1 MGVLMP
7 LLHRVAS
14 GPRGLALLLL
24 VALVALGGASEGRA
38 DTTRYRV
45 QSDGS
50 QLGFHATSRL
60 ANADGRFTRFSGE
73 VLADPADLASG
84 RVRVSIEAAS
94 IETGIGRRDNHLR
107 SEGFLYVE
115 RFPTITF
122 ESTRVERDGGHLV
135 LMGRLSIRGVTRE
148 VRVPV
153 EVSVADG
160 RLEARGRFDINRE
173 DFGVSYD
180 SMLNPIGQRVRIDF
194 ALRAQAIR

>member
-1 MGVLMP
+1 
-7 LLHRVAS
+7 
-14 GPRGLALLLL
+14 
-24 VALVALGGASEGRA
+24 
-38 DTTRYRV
+38 
-45 QSDGS
+45 
-50 QLGFHATSRL
+50 
-60 ANADGRFTRFSGE
+60 
-73 VLADPADLASG
+73 
-84 RVRVSIEAAS
+84 
-94 IETGIGRRDNHLR
+94 LR

-135 LMGRLSIRGVTRE
+135 LVGRLSIRGVTRE

>member
-1 MGVLMP
+1 MP
-7 LLHRVAS
+7 RPHRVAP
-14 GPRGLALLLL
+14 GARRLALLLL
-24 VALVALGGASEGRA
+24 VALVTLGGATEARA
-38 DTTRYRV
+38 DITRYRV

-73 VLADPADLASG
+73 VLADPADLAGG

-94 IETGIGRRDNHLR
+94 IDTGIGRRDNHLR
-107 SEGFLYVE
+107 SEDFLYVE

-122 ESTRVERDGGHLV
+122 ESTRVERDGGRLV
-135 LMGRLSIRGVTRE
+135 LVGRLSIRGVTRD

-153 EVSVADG
+153 DVNVTDG
-160 RLEARGRFDINRE
+160 KLEARGRFDINRE
-173 DFGVSYD
+173 DYGVRYD
-180 SMLNPIGQRVRIDF
+180 STLNPIGQRVRIDF